1 MLREVERMGLFEKL
15 FPKKNR
21 FPVGSTRW
29 ETLTAYKAAF
39 TTWRGEIYEF
49 DQVRSAIDC
58 LARNT
63 AKLKPEITGSAKR
76 NLRTVLKS
84 QPNPYQ
90 TWYQFLYRTRT
101 IWEMQNNAIIIP
113 ILDEYDEITG
123 IFPVLPSEC
132 EVVEYK
138 GKEFLRYK
146 FYGNK
151 YAAIELDRC
160 GIVTKHQYKSDIFG
174 SHNTALDNTF
184 DLLDLNRQAIK
195 EAIKNASSF
204 KFMGRMGNF
213 SQDSDIADER
223 KRIKDANLGDKDGFL
238 LLFSN
243 LVEDIKQVD
252 VKPYSIDWK
261 QLELINNNVEK
272 YFGVTADAIKS
283 DLVGDKAAAFYEGS
297 IEPFAIQ
304 LSESITKMLFTQT
317 ERNIGNAFLLTANR
331 VQFMTNADKLNISSS
346 MADRGLM
353 TINEIRDIWNL
364 PPVEGG
370 DRLIARGEYYYM
382 DPTADPSKQEE
393 EQNAE

>member
-1 MLREVERMGLFEKL
+1 MGLFEKV

-58 LARNT
+58 LARNS
-63 AKLKPEITGSAKR
+63 AKLKPEMTGSAKR
-76 NLRTVLKS
+76 NLRTVLKN

-101 IWEMQNNAIIIP
+101 IWEMQNNAIIVP
-113 ILDEYDEITG
+113 ILDDYDEITG
-123 IFPVLPSEC
+123 LFSVLPSQC

-138 GKEFLRYK
+138 GTEYLRYK
-146 FYGNK
+146 FYDNK
-151 YAAIELDRC
+151 VAAIELDRC
-160 GIVTKHQYKSDIFG
+160 GIVTKHQYKDDIFG
-174 SHNTALDNTF
+174 TRNTALNNTF
-184 DLLDLNRQAIK
+184 DLLDMNRQAIK
-195 EAIKNASSF
+195 EAIKNASTF
-204 KFMGRMGNF
+204 RFMGQMDNF
-213 SQDSDIADER
+213 AQDADIAAER

-243 LVEDIKQVD
+243 LVKDIKQVD
-252 VKPYSIDWK
+252 IKPYSIDDK
-261 QLELINNNVEK
+261 QLALINSNVEK
-272 YFGVTADAIKS
+272 YFGVSTDAIKS
-283 DLVGDKAAAFYEGS
+283 ELVGDKAAAFYEGS
-297 IEPFAIQ
+297 IEPWAIQ
-304 LSESITKMLFTQT
+304 VSEVITKMLFTPT
-317 ERNIGNAFLLTANR
+317 ERNIGNSWYLTANR
-331 VQFMTNADKLNISSS
+331 IQFMTNADKLNVSSS

-353 TINEIRDIWNL
+353 TINEIREIWNL

-382 DPTADPSKQEE
+382 DPTSDPSKQEE
-393 EQNAE
+393 QENAE

>member
-1 MLREVERMGLFEKL
+1 MGLFEKL

-21 FPVGSTRW
+21 FPVGTSRW

-63 AKLKPEITGSAKR
+63 AKLKPEMTGSAKR
-76 NLRTVLKS
+76 NLRTILKS

-113 ILDEYDEITG
+113 ILDEYDEVVG

-138 GKEFLRYK
+138 GTEFLRYK
-146 FYGNK
+146 FFDRQI
-151 YAAIELDRC
+151 AAIELDRC
-160 GIVTKHQYKSDIFG
+160 AVITKHQYKDDIFG
-174 SHNTALDNTF
+174 SKNTALNNTF

-195 EAIKNASSF
+195 EAIKNASTF
-204 KFMGRMGNF
+204 RFMGQMDNF
-213 SQDSDIADER
+213 AQDADIAAER
-223 KRIKDANLGDKDGFL
+223 KRIKEANLSDRDGFL

-243 LVEDIKQVD
+243 LVKDVKQIDI
-252 VKPYSIDWK
+252 KPYSIDDK
-261 QLELINNNVEK
+261 QLALINSNVEK
-272 YFGVTADAIKS
+272 YFGVTEAAIKN
-283 DLVGDKAAAFYEGS
+283 DLVGDKAAAFYEGA

-304 LSESITKMLFTQT
+304 LSEAITRMLFTQT
-317 ERNIGNAFLLTANR
+317 ERNIGNSFMLTANR
-331 VQFMTNADKLNISSS
+331 VQFMTNSDKLSISSS

-353 TINEIRDIWNL
+353 TVNEIREIWNL

-393 EQNAE
+393 EENAE

>member
-1 MLREVERMGLFEKL
+1 MGLFEKL

-21 FPVGSTRW
+21 YPVGTKRW

-63 AKLKPEITGSAKR
+63 AKLKPEMTGSAKR

-84 QPNPYQ
+84 QPNPYH

-101 IWEMQNNAIIIP
+101 IWEMQNNVIIIP

-132 EVVEYK
+132 EVVEYR
-138 GKEFLRYK
+138 GTEFLRYK
-146 FYGNK
+146 FFNNQ

-160 GIVTKHQYKSDIFG
+160 AVITKHQYKDDIFG
-174 SHNTALDNTF
+174 SKNTALNNTF

-213 SQDSDIADER
+213 SQDADIAAER

-243 LVEDIKQVD
+243 LVDDIKQVD
-252 VKPYSIDWK
+252 IKPYSIDDK
-261 QLELINNNVEK
+261 QLALINSNVEK
-272 YFGVTADAIKS
+272 YFGVTEAAIKS

-304 LSESITKMLFTQT
+304 LSEAITRMLFTQT

-382 DPTADPSKQEE
+382 DPTADQSKQEGE
-393 EQNAE
+393 DNAD

>member
-1 MLREVERMGLFEKL
+1 MGLFEKL

-21 FPVGSTRW
+21 FPVGTSRW

-63 AKLKPEITGSAKR
+63 AKLKPEMTGSAKR
-76 NLRTVLKS
+76 NLRTILKS

-113 ILDEYDEITG
+113 ILDEYDEVVG

-138 GKEFLRYK
+138 GTEFLRYQ
-146 FYGNK
+146 FFDRQI
-151 YAAIELDRC
+151 AAIELDRC
-160 GIVTKHQYKSDIFG
+160 AVITKHQYKDDIFG
-174 SHNTALDNTF
+174 SKNTALNNTF

-195 EAIKNASSF
+195 EAIKNASTF
-204 KFMGRMGNF
+204 RFMGQMDNF
-213 SQDSDIADER
+213 AQDADIAAER
-223 KRIKDANLGDKDGFL
+223 KRIKEANLSDRDGFL

-243 LVEDIKQVD
+243 LVKDVKQIDI
-252 VKPYSIDWK
+252 KPYSIDDK
-261 QLELINNNVEK
+261 QLALINSNVEK
-272 YFGVTADAIKS
+272 YFGVTEAAIKN
-283 DLVGDKAAAFYEGS
+283 DLVGDKAAAFYEGA
-297 IEPFAIQ
+297 IEPFAVQ
-304 LSESITKMLFTQT
+304 FSEVMTKMLFTFREQSQ
-317 ERNIGNAFLLTANR
+317 GNYVMATANR
-331 VQFMTNADKLNISSS
+331 LQYMTNADKLNVSAQ
-346 MADRGLM
+346 MMDRGIM
-353 TINEIRDIWNL
+353 SINEVREIWQL

-370 DRLIARGEYYYM
+370 DQRIVRGEYYNANEKIQGGVND
-382 DPTADPSKQEE
+382 DPENDS
-393 EQNAE
+393 AET

>member
-1 MLREVERMGLFEKL
+1 MGLFEKL

-213 SQDSDIADER
+213 SQDSDIAAER

-331 VQFMTNADKLNISSS
+331 VQFMTNADKLNVSSS

-353 TINEIRDIWNL
+353 FIDEIREIWNL
-364 PPVEGG
+364 PPLPNGMG
-370 DRLIARGEYYYM
+370 QRIPRRGEYYLL
-382 DPTADPSKQEE
+382 DPNNPDGDDKDE
-393 EQNAE
+393 

>member
-1 MLREVERMGLFEKL
+1 MGLFEKV

-58 LARNT
+58 LARNS
-63 AKLKPEITGSAKR
+63 AKLKPEMTGSAKR
-76 NLRTVLKS
+76 NLRTVLKN

-101 IWEMQNNAIIIP
+101 IWEMQNNAIIVP
-113 ILDEYDEITG
+113 ILDDYDEITG
-123 IFPVLPSEC
+123 LFSVLPSQC

-138 GKEFLRYK
+138 GTEYLRYK

-151 YAAIELDRC
+151 VAAIELDRC
-160 GIVTKHQYKSDIFG
+160 GIVTKHQYKDDIFG
-174 SHNTALDNTF
+174 AKNTALNNTF
-184 DLLDLNRQAIK
+184 DLLDMNRQAIK
-195 EAIKNASSF
+195 EAIKNASTF
-204 KFMGRMGNF
+204 RFMGQMDNF
-213 SQDSDIADER
+213 AQDADIAAER

-243 LVEDIKQVD
+243 LVKDIKQVD
-252 VKPYSIDWK
+252 IKPYSIDDK
-261 QLELINNNVEK
+261 QLALINSNVEK
-272 YFGVTADAIKS
+272 YFGVSTDAIKS
-283 DLVGDKAAAFYEGS
+283 ELVGDKAAAFYEGS
-297 IEPFAIQ
+297 IEPWAIQ
-304 LSESITKMLFTQT
+304 VSEVITKMLFTPT
-317 ERNIGNAFLLTANR
+317 ERNIGNSWYLTANR
-331 VQFMTNADKLNISSS
+331 IQFMTNADKLNYTSQ
-346 MADRGLM
+346 MADRGLA
-353 TINEIRDIWNL
+353 TINALRDVWNL

-382 DPTADPSKQEE
+382 DPTSDPSKQEE
-393 EQNAE
+393 QKNAE

>member
-1 MLREVERMGLFEKL
+1 MGLFEKL

-21 FPVGSTRW
+21 FPVGTSRW

-63 AKLKPEITGSAKR
+63 AKLKPEMTGSAKR
-76 NLRTVLKS
+76 NLRTILKS

-113 ILDEYDEITG
+113 ILDEYDEVVG

-138 GKEFLRYK
+138 GTEFLRYK
-146 FYGNK
+146 FFDRQI
-151 YAAIELDRC
+151 AAIELDRC
-160 GIVTKHQYKSDIFG
+160 AVITKHQYKDDIFG
-174 SHNTALDNTF
+174 SKNTALNNTF

-195 EAIKNASSF
+195 EAIKNASTF
-204 KFMGRMGNF
+204 RFMGQMDNF
-213 SQDSDIADER
+213 AQDADIAAER
-223 KRIKDANLGDKDGFL
+223 KRIKEANLSDRDGFL

-243 LVEDIKQVD
+243 LVKDVKQIDI
-252 VKPYSIDWK
+252 KPYSIDDK
-261 QLELINNNVEK
+261 QLALINSNVEK
-272 YFGVTADAIKS
+272 YFGVTEAAIKN
-283 DLVGDKAAAFYEGS
+283 DLVGDKAAAFYEGA

-304 LSESITKMLFTQT
+304 LSEAITRMLFTQT
-317 ERNIGNAFLLTANR
+317 ERNIGNSFMLTANR
-331 VQFMTNADKLNISSS
+331 IQFMTNSDKLSISSS

-353 TINEIRDIWNL
+353 TVNEIREIWNL

-393 EQNAE
+393 QDDDES

>member
-1 MLREVERMGLFEKL
+1 MGLFEKL
-15 FPKKNR
+15 FPKKTTANIP
-21 FPVGSTRW
+21 FERW

-63 AKLKPEITGSAKR
+63 AKLRPEMTGTAKR
-76 NLRTVLKS
+76 ALRTAIKS

-101 IWEMQNNAIIIP
+101 IWEMQNNAIIVP
-113 ILDEYDEITG
+113 ILDEYDQTVG
-123 IFPVLPSEC
+123 MFSALPSEC
-132 EVVEYK
+132 EVVSYK
-138 GKEFLRYK
+138 GTEYLRYR

-151 YAAIELDRC
+151 HAAIELDRC
-160 GIVTKHQYKSDIFG
+160 GIITKHQYKDDIFG
-174 SHNTALDNTF
+174 AKNTALNGTC

-195 EAIKNASSF
+195 EAIKNCSTF
-204 KFMGRMGNF
+204 RFMGRMGNF
-213 SQDSDIADER
+213 AKDTDIAAER
-223 KRIKDANLGDKDGFL
+223 KRVKDANLNDKEGFL

-243 LVEDIKQVD
+243 LIDDVKQVD
-252 VKPYSIDWK
+252 VKPFTIDEK
-261 QLELINNNVEK
+261 QMALINSNVEK
-272 YFGVTADAIKS
+272 YYGVSTDAIKS
-283 DLVGDKAAAFYEGS
+283 ELVGDKAAAFYEGS

-304 LSESITKMLFTQT
+304 LSEVVTKMLFTQT
-317 ERNIGNAFLLTANR
+317 ERNIGNAFYLTANR
-331 VQFMTNADKLNISSS
+331 IQFMTNADKLNISSS

-353 TINEIRDIWNL
+353 TINEIREIWNL

>member
-1 MLREVERMGLFEKL
+1 MGLFEKL

-21 FPVGSTRW
+21 YPVGTKRW

-63 AKLKPEITGSAKR
+63 AKLKPEMTGSAKR
-76 NLRTVLKS
+76 NLRTVLKT

-138 GKEFLRYK
+138 GTEFLRYK
-146 FYGNK
+146 FFNNQ

-160 GIVTKHQYKSDIFG
+160 AVITKHQYKDDIFG
-174 SHNTALDNTF
+174 SKNTALNNTF

-204 KFMGRMGNF
+204 KSMGRMGNF
-213 SQDSDIADER
+213 SQDSDIAAER

-243 LVEDIKQVD
+243 LVDDIKQVD
-252 VKPYSIDWK
+252 IKPYSIDWK
-261 QLELINNNVEK
+261 QLELINLNVEK
-272 YFGVTADAIKS
+272 YFGVSDKAIKNE
-283 DLVGDKAAAFYEGS
+283 LTGDEASAFYEGA

-304 LSESITKMLFTQT
+304 LSEAITRMLFTQT
-317 ERNIGNAFLLTANR
+317 ERNIGNSFFLTANR
-331 VQFMTNADKLNISSS
+331 IQFMTNADKLNFTSQ
-346 MADRGLM
+346 MADRGL
-353 TINEIRDIWNL
+353 TFIDELREVWNL
-364 PPVEGG
+364 PPLPNDMGKK
-370 DRLIARGEYYYM
+370 IPARGEYYLI
-382 DPTADPSKQEE
+382 DPNNPDQGTGGND
-393 EQNAE
+393 NAE

>member
-1 MLREVERMGLFEKL
+1 MGLFEKL

-21 FPVGSTRW
+21 FPVGTSRW

-63 AKLKPEITGSAKR
+63 AKLKPEMTGSAKR
-76 NLRTVLKS
+76 NLRTILKS

-113 ILDEYDEITG
+113 ILDEYDEVVG

-138 GKEFLRYK
+138 GTEFLRYQ
-146 FYGNK
+146 FFDRQI
-151 YAAIELDRC
+151 AAIELDRC
-160 GIVTKHQYKSDIFG
+160 AVITKHQYKDDIFG
-174 SHNTALDNTF
+174 SKNTALNNTF

-195 EAIKNASSF
+195 EAIKNASTF
-204 KFMGRMGNF
+204 RFMGQMDNF
-213 SQDSDIADER
+213 AQDADIAAER
-223 KRIKDANLGDKDGFL
+223 KRIKDANLGDRDGFL

-243 LVEDIKQVD
+243 LVKDVKQIDI
-252 VKPYSIDWK
+252 KPYSIDDK
-261 QLELINNNVEK
+261 QLALINSNVEK
-272 YFGVTADAIKS
+272 YFGVTEAAIKN
-283 DLVGDKAAAFYEGS
+283 DLVGDKAAAFYEGA

-304 LSESITKMLFTQT
+304 LSEAITRMLFTQT
-317 ERNIGNAFLLTANR
+317 ERNIGNSFMLTANR
-331 VQFMTNADKLNISSS
+331 IQFMTNGDKLSISSS

-353 TINEIRDIWNL
+353 TVNEIREIWNL

-393 EQNAE
+393 EENAE

>member
-1 MLREVERMGLFEKL
+1 MGLFEKL

-21 FPVGSTRW
+21 FPVGTSRW

-63 AKLKPEITGSAKR
+63 AKLKPEMTGSAKR
-76 NLRTVLKS
+76 NLRTILKS

-113 ILDEYDEITG
+113 ILDEYDEVVG

-138 GKEFLRYK
+138 GTEFLRYK
-146 FYGNK
+146 FFDRQI
-151 YAAIELDRC
+151 AAIELDRC
-160 GIVTKHQYKSDIFG
+160 AVITKHQYKDDIFG
-174 SHNTALDNTF
+174 SKNTALNNTF

-195 EAIKNASSF
+195 EAIKNASTF
-204 KFMGRMGNF
+204 RFMGQMDNF
-213 SQDSDIADER
+213 AQDADIAAER
-223 KRIKDANLGDKDGFL
+223 KRIKEANLSDRDGFL

-243 LVEDIKQVD
+243 LVKDVKQIDI
-252 VKPYSIDWK
+252 KPYSIDDK
-261 QLELINNNVEK
+261 QLALINSNVEK
-272 YFGVTADAIKS
+272 YFGVTEAAIKN
-283 DLVGDKAAAFYEGS
+283 DLVGDKAAAFYEGA

-304 LSESITKMLFTQT
+304 LSEAITRMLFTQT
-317 ERNIGNAFLLTANR
+317 ERNIGNSFMLTANR
-331 VQFMTNADKLNISSS
+331 IQFMTNSDKLNISSS

-353 TINEIRDIWNL
+353 TVNEIREIWNL

-393 EQNAE
+393 EENAE

>member
-1 MLREVERMGLFEKL
+1 MGLFEKL

-160 GIVTKHQYKSDIFG
+160 GVVTKHQYKSDIFG
-174 SHNTALDNTF
+174 SHNTALNNTF

-213 SQDSDIADER
+213 SQDSDISAER

>member
-1 MLREVERMGLFEKL
+1 MGLFEKL

-21 FPVGSTRW
+21 FPVGTSRW

-63 AKLKPEITGSAKR
+63 AKLKPELTGSAKR
-76 NLRTVLKS
+76 NLRTTLKQ
-84 QPNPYQ
+84 QPNLYQ
-90 TWYQFLYRTRT
+90 TWSQFLYRTRT
-101 IWEMQNNAIIIP
+101 IFEMQNNAIIIP
-113 ILDEYDEITG
+113 ILDEYDQITG

-132 EVVEYK
+132 DVVDFKGTEY
-138 GKEFLRYK
+138 LRYK

-151 YAAIELDRC
+151 VAAIELDRC
-160 GIVTKHQYKSDIFG
+160 AIVTKHQYKDDIFG
-174 SHNTALDNTF
+174 TKNTALNNTF
-184 DLLDLNRQAIK
+184 DLLDMNRQAIK
-195 EAIKNASSF
+195 EAIKNASTF
-204 KFMGRMGNF
+204 RFMGQMDNF
-213 SQDSDIADER
+213 AHDADIAAER

-243 LVEDIKQVD
+243 LVKDVKQVD
-252 VKPYSIDWK
+252 VKPYSIDDK
-261 QLELINNNVEK
+261 QLTLINSNVEK
-272 YFGVTADAIKS
+272 YFGVSERAIKNE
-283 DLVGDKAAAFYEGS
+283 LTGDEAAAFYEGA

-304 LSESITKMLFTQT
+304 LSETLSKMLFTLT
-317 ERNIGNAFLLTANR
+317 ERNIGNSFFLTANR
-331 VQFMTNADKLNISSS
+331 IQFMTNNDKLNVVSA
-346 MADRGLM
+346 MADRGLA
-353 TINEIRDIWNL
+353 TINELREIWQL

-393 EQNAE
+393 QDNAE

>member
-1 MLREVERMGLFEKL
+1 MGLFEKL

>member
-1 MLREVERMGLFEKL
+1 MGLFEKL
-15 FPKKNR
+15 FPKKTTANIP
-21 FPVGSTRW
+21 FERW

-63 AKLKPEITGSAKR
+63 AKLRPEMTGTAKR
-76 NLRTVLKS
+76 ALRTAIKS

-101 IWEMQNNAIIIP
+101 IWEMQNNAIIVP
-113 ILDEYDEITG
+113 ILDEYDQTVG
-123 IFPVLPSEC
+123 MFSALPSEC
-132 EVVEYK
+132 EVVSYK
-138 GKEFLRYK
+138 GTEYLRYR

-151 YAAIELDRC
+151 HAAIELDRC
-160 GIVTKHQYKSDIFG
+160 GIITKHQYKDDIFG
-174 SHNTALDNTF
+174 AKNTALNGTC

-195 EAIKNASSF
+195 EAIKNCSTF
-204 KFMGRMGNF
+204 RFMGRMGNF
-213 SQDSDIADER
+213 AKDTDIAAER
-223 KRIKDANLGDKDGFL
+223 KRVKDANLNDKEGFL

-243 LVEDIKQVD
+243 LIDDVKQVD
-252 VKPYSIDWK
+252 VKPFTIDEK
-261 QLELINNNVEK
+261 QMSLINSNVEK
-272 YFGVTADAIKS
+272 YYGVSTDAIKS
-283 DLVGDKAAAFYEGS
+283 ELVGDKAAAFYEGS

-304 LSESITKMLFTQT
+304 LSEVVTKMLFTQT
-317 ERNIGNAFLLTANR
+317 ERNIGNAFYLTANR
-331 VQFMTNADKLNISSS
+331 IQFMTNADKLNISSS

-353 TINEIRDIWNL
+353 TINEIREIWNL

-393 EQNAE
+393 EENAE

>member
-1 MLREVERMGLFEKL
+1 MGLFEKL

-21 FPVGSTRW
+21 YPVGTTRW

-63 AKLKPEITGSAKR
+63 AKLKPEMTGTAKR

-146 FYGNK
+146 FYGNQ

-160 GIVTKHQYKSDIFG
+160 GVVTKHQYKNDIFG
-174 SHNTALDNTF
+174 SNNTALDNTF

-213 SQDSDIADER
+213 SQDADIQAER
-223 KRIKDANLGDKDGFL
+223 KRIKDANLKDRDGFL

-252 VKPYSIDWK
+252 IKPYSIDDK
-261 QLELINNNVEK
+261 QLALINSNVEK
-272 YFGVTADAIKS
+272 YFGVTEAAIKS

-393 EQNAE
+393 QENAE

>member
-1 MLREVERMGLFEKL
+1 MGLFEKL

-21 FPVGSTRW
+21 YPVGTTRW

-63 AKLKPEITGSAKR
+63 AKLKPEMTGTAKR

-146 FYGNK
+146 FYGNQ

-160 GIVTKHQYKSDIFG
+160 GVITKHQYKNDIFG
-174 SHNTALDNTF
+174 SNNTALDNTF

-213 SQDSDIADER
+213 SQDADIQAER
-223 KRIKDANLGDKDGFL
+223 KRIKEANLKDRDGFL

-252 VKPYSIDWK
+252 IKPYSIDDK
-261 QLELINNNVEK
+261 QLALINSNVEK
-272 YFGVTADAIKS
+272 YFGVTEAAIKS

-393 EQNAE
+393 QENAE